1 MSAAKNVTDPAAPSA
16 PPGGPVTE
24 TPHKPLPPEALAIS
38 AFALAV
44 PALSSFLAPE
54 WMTAVGGML
63 VWLTALVP
71 AFLFAYYRGWK
82 GVSIALGLALAVL
95 TSVHVALLLLGI
107 SGPDWSLLLGVGIA
121 YVGVSLGLGTL
132 ADRLHRARY
141 EAEQRALTDALTS
154 LPNRRYATLVLERA
168 FAAAARGV
176 PVCIALFDLDRFKD
190 FNDRYGHV
198 AGDEMLRIFGEV
210 LASYTRA
217 RDLSSRY
224 GGEEFLCV
232 LLDSDEEG
240 ARVFAERVR
249 RHLNATE
256 LPFGPITVSC
266 GVVPYKAEMDTIEDL
281 VAAADRALYTAKKNG
296 RDRVVLASSR
306 PLGGL
311 TRR

>member
-1 MSAAKNVTDPAAPSA
+1 MSELQADTTTVPLPNQ
-16 PPGGPVTE
+16 PGTAVIE
-24 TPHKPLPPEALAIS
+24 FAHKPLPYRALIIAVAALA
-38 AFALAV
+38 A
-44 PALSSFLAPE
+44 PALLSFLAPE
-54 WMTAVGGML
+54 WVTSDAGALAWL
-63 VWLTALVP
+63 VALVP
-71 AFLFAYYRGWK
+71 AFLFAYYKGWQ
-82 GVSIALGLALAVL
+82 GVSIAAASGLVL
-95 TSVHVALLLLGI
+95 LISVQVAFLLTGL
-107 SGPDWSLLLGVGIA
+107 SEPDWGILLWVVIV
-121 YVGVSLGLGTL
+121 YVGLSLGLGAL
-132 ADRLHRARY
+132 AHHLHRARY
-141 EAEQRALTDALTS
+141 EAERLALTDTLTS
-154 LPNRRYATLVLERA
+154 LPNRRHATLILKRA

-176 PVCIALFDLDRFKD
+176 PVCVALFDLDRFKD

-198 AGDEMLRIFGEV
+198 AGDEVLRIFGEV
-210 LASYTRA
+210 LTSYTRA

-249 RHLNATE
+249 RRLNATE

-281 VAAADRALYTAKKNG
+281 VAAADRALYTAKKAG

-306 PLGGL
+306 PLGAL